1 MPDGEL
7 EHDVL
12 TSQHIASMN
21 AALNVPE
28 KHLKK
33 LETMA
38 SADDPAPFYA
48 KSLAVLRKTKESLN
62 GRITRLQEGVAKTL
76 RKDSAV
82 TSVIQDLMT
91 YSKKAEADANRQHEM
106 KYYLGT
112 SQLSTVGALEGKI
125 KEKLPATAKGQAG
138 QALSDVLGKENVK
151 DAGKAGTG
159 VKHASAGNK
168 NVKNASCSLFFT
180 RKVEDDGMTTVIK
193 IVGIGSHSG
202 PSTYLIHWSS
212 VSALEVGK
220 DFKL

>member
-1 MPDGEL
+1 MPNGEL

-12 TSQHIASMN
+12 TSQHIASMK

-28 KHLKK
+28 KHLQK
-33 LETMA
+33 LETLTR
-38 SADDPAPFYA
+38 ADDPAPFYT
-48 KSLAVLRKTKESLN
+48 KSLADLQAIKAALN
-62 GRITRLQEGVAKTL
+62 GRINKLEEGVGRTL
-76 RKDSAV
+76 RKDS
-82 TSVIQDLMT
+82 SVASLIQDIMA
-91 YSKKAEADANRQHEM
+91 YSKKAEADSNRQHEM
-106 KYYLGT
+106 KYFLGT
-112 SQLSTVGALEGKI
+112 SQVSSLGALEGKI

-180 RKVEDDGMTTVIK
+180 RKEEDEGMTTVIK

-202 PSTYLIHWSS
+202 SSSYLIHWSS
-212 VSALEVGK
+212 VNSLVVGS